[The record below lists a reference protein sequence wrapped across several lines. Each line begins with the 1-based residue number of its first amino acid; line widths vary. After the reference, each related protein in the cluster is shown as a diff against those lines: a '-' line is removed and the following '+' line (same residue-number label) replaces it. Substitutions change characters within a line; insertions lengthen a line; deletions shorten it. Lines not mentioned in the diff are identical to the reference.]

1 MVTDN
6 VLRQTAALLSQV
18 FKFETPTDVLLS
30 KFFRENR
37 KIGMHDRGIVAE
49 TVYTILRNYNKLT
62 KVVNPQNTFTL
73 VAYTWIKLMGVGR
86 HEIRE
91 LKSISL
97 GEMDKFAEIDLTII
111 ELPAWLITNLSQTQS
126 EEEIRLL
133 SAAMAK
139 QAPLTLRVNTIR
151 SNRNDALK
159 QLEEMEIRAKA
170 TKLSPYGIKLS
181 HKSALMKNSLFLSGA
196 LEVQDEASQLAGML
210 LNPKRSEMVADF
222 CAGAGGKTLLFGMLM
237 HNTGRIYALDI
248 NDKRLSNLAPR
259 LARSGLSNIYTQ
271 LINNENDAKVK
282 RLQGKMDRDF
292 VDAPCLGLG
301 TIRRNPD
308 LKFRQSEESLAEI
321 NRQQLSI
328 LLAAS
333 KLVKPGGRLVYA
345 TCSILVSENQGI
357 IQQFIA
363 ENTEFEILE
372 VAPLLNI
379 PDLILSDPQY
389 LELKPHIHDT
399 DGFFACA
406 MQKKITEAQ
415 IADEL

>member
-6 VLRQTAALLSQV
+6 VLRQTTALLSQV

-37 KIGMHDRGIVAE
+37 KIGIHDRGIIAE
-49 TVYTILRNYNKLT
+49 TIYTILRNYNKLT
-62 KVVNPQNTFTL
+62 AVINPQNTFTL

-97 GEMDKFAEIDLTII
+97 GEMDKFAELDLSVI
-111 ELPAWLITNLSQTQS
+111 ELPEWLIQNLSQNQTLD
-126 EEEIRLL
+126 EIKLL

-139 QAPLTLRVNTIR
+139 QAPLTLRVNTIK
-151 SNRNDALK
+151 SSVSDALK
-159 QLEEMEIRAKA
+159 QLTEMGIRAKA

-181 HKSALMKNSLFLSGA
+181 HKSALMKNKLFLSGA

-222 CAGAGGKTLLFGMLM
+222 CAGSGGKTLLFGMLM
-237 HNTGRIYALDI
+237 HNTGRIYAFDN
-248 NDKRLSNLAPR
+248 NDKRLGNLAPR
-259 LARSGLSNIYTQ
+259 LARSGLSNIYAQ
-271 LINNENDAKVK
+271 LINNENDSKVK
-282 RLQGKMDRDF
+282 RLHGKMDKVF

-308 LKFRQSEESLAEI
+308 LKFRQSLENLAEI

-328 LLAAS
+328 LTAAS
-333 KLVKPGGRLVYA
+333 KLVKEGGRLVYA
-345 TCSILVSENQGI
+345 TCSLLHAENQGI
-357 IQQFIA
+357 IEQFSTENPEFTRLAIA
-363 ENTEFEILE
+363 D
-372 VAPLLNI
+372 VLNI
-379 PDLILSDPQY
+379 PELILSDPEY
-389 LELKPHIHDT
+389 LELKPQLHDT
-399 DGFFACA
+399 DGFFACV
-406 MQKKITEAQ
+406 MQKNTSLSAEEA
-415 IADEL
+415 